1 MNLIEKKF
9 TSLRHKNFR
18 NFWTLEIFSLFGVWI
33 QSASQSWLVYQ
44 LTDSPFLL
52 GLVTAMQFMPVLLF
66 SLFAGVIVDSYP
78 KRKVLLITQH
88 CLCIMAFILGALVL
102 SGTIAY
108 WHIIVFALILGVV
121 NTFDMP
127 ARQSII
133 VDFVEKEDLM
143 NAVSLNS
150 TVFNVARMIGP
161 AIAGILIKNMENDD
175 SIYNIGNDGS
185 IYNIGYC
192 FIITAILYIPVI
204 LFLFRVKINEKTT
217 KVNITRIF
225 HDVGDGIKHIL
236 SKKVLYV
243 LIFLVMMIGIF
254 ALNYSIFVP
263 VLAKDVLKMDSKGY
277 GNLMAALGL
286 GAFLGSIFMSLK
298 KKGEPS
304 IKIIMTS
311 VAVVSVLLILSGY
324 ATSFISA
331 AILLALTGF
340 FNNIFFTNA
349 NSMLMLNSDDEFRGR
364 VMSIYT
370 LAFGGTSPIGNLF
383 SGTIID
389 KFSVKSAFLACGFSI
404 IIIVSVFLV
413 TQSFVRMP
421 KPSSE

>member
-18 NFWTLEIFSLFGVWI
+18 NFWTLEIISLFGVWI

-127 ARQSII
+127 SRQSII

-161 AIAGILIKNMENDD
+161 AIAGILMK
-175 SIYNIGNDGS
+175 NIG
-185 IYNIGYC
+185 IGYC